1 MALQA
6 SGSDASDEATG
17 IPGPT
22 AVVIPAHDE
31 ERRIAATVRAAGV
44 LDGVDLVVVVDDG
57 SRDRTV
63 ETAAEAGAIVV
74 RHGRNRGKAAAME
87 TGAAA
92 VAAID
97 AREGR
102 DKPDTAHLLLF
113 LDADLE
119 ESAANAAVLIAPVRN
134 GEAAMTIAV
143 LPPQKRAG
151 GGHGFVVRASREGI
165 RKASGFEATQ
175 PLSGQRC
182 LTREAFDAALP
193 LAAGFGVETGLTID
207 LVRRG
212 FAVREVEV
220 DLHHRV
226 TGKDWAAQVHRA
238 RQYAHVARALAER
251 GAAGALPGAVHGK
264 PSPVDA
270 DAAGN
275 ARSDSPS
282 DSPSDAQAET
292 QADPRSGRTGAGS

>member
-1 MALQA
+1 MAESA
-6 SGSDASDEATG
+6 AAHGAAA
-17 IPGPT
+17 PT

-31 ERRIAATVRAAGV
+31 ERRIAATVRAASV
-44 LDGVDLVVVVDDG
+44 MDGVDLVVVVDDG
-57 SRDRTV
+57 SRDGTV
-63 ETAAEAGAIVV
+63 AAASAAGAIVV

-102 DKPDTAHLLLF
+102 AKPDTAHLLLF

-119 ESAANAAVLIAPVRN
+119 ESAAHAAALIGPVRD
-134 GEAAMTIAV
+134 GEAAMTIAI

-151 GGHGFVVRASREGI
+151 GGHGFVVRASRDGI
-165 RKASGFEATQ
+165 RRASGFVATQ

-207 LVRRG
+207 LVRQG
-212 FAVREVEV
+212 FEVREVEV

-226 TGKDWAAQVHRA
+226 TGADLAGQLHRA
-238 RQYAHVARALAER
+238 KQYAHVARALAER
-251 GAAGALPGAVHGK
+251 GAAGALPGAVRGKVSRPGDSGLSGK
-264 PSPVDA
+264 PGV
-270 DAAGN
+270 
-275 ARSDSPS
+275 
-282 DSPSDAQAET
+282 
-292 QADPRSGRTGAGS
+292 